1 MRRGQKRNCFSTK
14 NLSTKNFSTANPF
27 LGVTCPAEA
36 GTGAQH
42 PKGESDELEKNEDNE
57 ADEGKGFGE
66 CDTEEHGGTHHAG
79 GLWLTSHG
87 LN

>member
-1 MRRGQKRNCFSTK
+1 MELLGACVVDRKE
-14 NLSTKNFSTANPF
+14 TASVQGTAVQQIR

-42 PKGESDELEKNEDNE
+42 PKGESDELQKNEDNE

-87 LN
+87 LD

>member
-1 MRRGQKRNCFSTK
+1 MDSKE
-14 NLSTKNFSTANPF
+14 TASVQELQYKELQYSESF

-42 PKGESDELEKNEDNE
+42 PKGESDELQKNEDNE

>member
-1 MRRGQKRNCFSTK
+1 MRRGQKRDCFQCTD
-14 NLSTKNFSTANPF
+14 FSAQTSVQRIH

-42 PKGESDELEKNEDNE
+42 PKGGSDELQKNEDNE

-79 GLWLTSHG
+79 GLGLTSHG

>member
-1 MRRGQKRNCFSTK
+1 MDSKETALVRELQYKASVWASPAPPKRGQVRNT
-14 NLSTKNFSTANPF
+14 
-27 LGVTCPAEA
+27 
-36 GTGAQH
+36 Q
-42 PKGESDELEKNEDNE
+42 KGESDELQKNEDNE

-66 CDTEEHGGTHHAG
+66 GDAEEHGGTHHAG

>member
-1 MRRGQKRNCFSTK
+1 MRRGQKRTEQRQCKSV
-14 NLSTKNFSTANPF
+14 TATASFRESP
-27 LGVTCPAEA
+27 TPAEA
-36 GTGAQH
+36 GVGAQH
-42 PKGESDELEKNEDNE
+42 PKRGSDELQKNEDNE

-66 CDTEEHGGTHHAG
+66 GDTEEHGGTHHAG

>member
-1 MRRGQKRNCFSTK
+1 VELLRACVVDRKETASVQKLQYSE
-14 NLSTKNFSTANPF
+14 SF

-42 PKGESDELEKNEDNE
+42 PKGESDELQKNEDNE